1 MGRPSATRCSQCR
14 ERNSRKH
21 GFLENSLQC
30 GRIKPFSDTAP
41 TVGCKGAYDR
51 WVFYMFVYIFVTVTK
66 YLNIRDRDFSYLLIS
81 VSHGGKGRA
90 AELAH
95 NIRINRNIKWPLSAS
110 WMARKQRAWLELA
123 ALIFKG
129 LSLLIYSHQP
139 SDISSYLHVL
149 QNSWGPSVGT
159 FQT

>member
-1 MGRPSATRCSQCR
+1 
-14 ERNSRKH
+14 
-21 GFLENSLQC
+21 
-30 GRIKPFSDTAP
+30 
-41 TVGCKGAYDR
+41 
-51 WVFYMFVYIFVTVTK
+51 MFVYIFVTVTK
-66 YLNIRDRDFSYLLIS
+66 YLNIRDRDFPYLLIS

-129 LSLLIYSHQP
+129 PSLLIYSHQP

-159 FQT
+159 FQTQTLARPNSQRGTFSSTLASQFPLAA